1 MIKNKNKIEW
11 GDEFRKN
18 YQIIRNVIRA
28 TDPNKYVIFVYDCN
42 NTKIRTQLENFIK
55 KYVSDKY
62 KNNIKGVTW
71 QNLVGYLKPSEHYDQ
86 FYCKYLSYKN

>member
-1 MIKNKNKIEW
+1 M
-11 GDEFRKN
+11 
-18 YQIIRNVIRA
+18 IRA
-28 TDPNKYVIFVYDCN
+28 TDPKKYVIFIYDCN
-42 NTKIRTQLENFIK
+42 NTKIGTQLENFIK
-55 KYVSDKY
+55 KYVSDEY